1 MPPLVKAFYLV
12 TVGYLQRGE
21 GSDVTGLELVGGV
34 RGKTT
39 KDNVVRKA
47 KLQDFQGLVC
57 PKAIADQH
65 PWFSISQCFGLRVKN
80 TL

>member
-1 MPPLVKAFYLV
+1 MLLADCIYTSSVQSFHLV
-12 TVGYLQRGE
+12 TIGYLQGSK

-39 KDNVVRKA
+39 QNNVVFKA
-47 KLQDFQGLVC
+47 KFQDLQCLVC

-65 PWFSISQCFGLRVKN
+65 P
-80 TL
+80 